1 MRSLEK
7 SHEKMQ
13 KICDQIRKDTIEPAK
28 QEAEEMLS
36 TARKR
41 AEELIRAGEHQAAKL
56 VEQAKKQ
63 IAQEQ
68 AVFRSSL
75 EQAAKQ
81 TVETLRQE
89 VEEKFFSEEIATL
102 ITSPLRDPKVLAD
115 LTNALEHAIEKEGLS
130 ADFSVVIPKLVSAD
144 DITPLLLESVAKRL
158 KEHPLQIGAFQGG
171 IQVKLRDKKMVLDV
185 SDSVLIAI
193 LADYVRA
200 DFRHCIFGR

>member
-28 QEAEEMLS
+28 KEAEEML
-36 TARKR
+36 TVARKR
-41 AEELIRAGEHQAAKL
+41 AEELIRAGEHQAEKL
-56 VEQAKKQ
+56 LEQAKKQ
-63 IAQEQ
+63 IVQEQ

-81 TVETLRQE
+81 AVEALRQE
-89 VEEKFFSEEIATL
+89 VEEKFFSEEISSL
-102 ITSPLRDPKVLAD
+102 LNSHLAD
-115 LTNALEHAIEKEGLS
+115 PRVIADLINGLVRAIEKEGLS
-130 ADFSVVIPKLVSAD
+130 ADFSVVIPKLVAAD
-144 DITPLLLESVAKRL
+144 DISPLLLEAVAKRL
-158 KEHPLQIGAFQGG
+158 KEHPMQVGSFQGG
-171 IQVKLRDKKMVLDV
+171 VQVKLRDKKMIIDV
-185 SDSVLIAI
+185 SDAVLIAI

>member
-89 VEEKFFSEEIATL
+89 VEEKFFSEEISTL
-102 ITSPLRDPKVLAD
+102 LSSPLRDPRVLAD
-115 LTNALEHAIEKEGLS
+115 LINGLVHAIEKEGLS